1 MMKKTQKIGW
11 QKYEDVLEAR
21 LQSPLMGQLYRSLAS
36 MLAQDA
42 DLGEEEFEHSFE
54 EPDEPSI
61 DSPVMMHVDPDL
73 SVDIALVANF
83 DCWVGH
89 ANFNLTED
97 IKNALNTIDGVEVL
111 KICSRYRFFVGIG
124 KMFDF
129 SEVRR
134 NIEKELTINKEQNI
148 E

>member
-21 LQSPLMGQLYRSLAS
+21 MQSPLMGQLYRSFAS

-42 DLGEEEFEHSFE
+42 DLGEETPDFSIE
-54 EPDEPSI
+54 ESDELSM
-61 DSPVMMHVDPDL
+61 DPVMIGIDPDL

-89 ANFNLTED
+89 TNFNLTED
-97 IKNALNTIDGVEVL
+97 VKCALNTIDGVEVL

-129 SEVRR
+129 SEVRKR
-134 NIEKELTINKEQNI
+134 IEKELTLDKEQKI

>member
-1 MMKKTQKIGW
+1 MKKTQKIGW

-36 MLAQDA
+36 MLVQDA
-42 DLGEEEFEHSFE
+42 DLGEEELDHSFE
-54 EPDEPSI
+54 ELDEPPI
-61 DSPVMMHVDPDL
+61 DHPVMMHVDPDL
-73 SVDIALVANF
+73 AIDIALVANF

-89 ANFNLTED
+89 TNFNLTED
-97 IKNALNTIDGVEVL
+97 EKDALNTIDGVEVL

-134 NIEKELTINKEQNI
+134 NIEKELTTNKEQNI

>member
-21 LQSPLMGQLYRSLAS
+21 MQSPLMGQLYRSFAN
-36 MLAQDA
+36 MLVQDA
-42 DLGEEEFEHSFE
+42 DLGEETPDFSIE
-54 EPDEPSI
+54 ESDELSM
-61 DSPVMMHVDPDL
+61 DPVMIGIDPDL

-89 ANFNLTED
+89 TNFNVTED
-97 IKNALNTIDGVEVL
+97 VKSALNAIDGVEVL

-129 SEVRR
+129 SEVRKC
-134 NIEKELTINKEQNI
+134 IEKELTVNKEQKI